1 MDFVN
6 QNILITGAAD
16 GLGLA
21 ISKSFANT
29 KANLFLIDINYD
41 RLIEND
47 ILNANNIKCD
57 LSNIKSVK
65 NLITT
70 FSAEKVHFDVLIHNA
85 AVLVPKSFEETSVEY
100 WNEMTNISLNSGY
113 LLSNYTWTNMKKNK
127 KGVIIFVSSRSG
139 IEGFENESA
148 YCASK
153 HGLEGLMKSLALE
166 GADKGIQVFTVTPG
180 MYMKTPMSEQN
191 YEDEYKKKWVDPIEL
206 APAFLKLASGNY
218 RNLSG
223 SHVNAW
229 KISKGEKI

>member
-6 QNILITGAAD
+6 QNILITGAAE

-41 RLIEND
+41 KLIENN
-47 ILNANNIKCD
+47 ISNANNIKCD

-229 KISKGEKI
+229 EISKGEKK

>member
-1 MDFVN
+1 MDLVN

-21 ISKSFANT
+21 ISKSFAKT
-29 KANLFLIDINYD
+29 KAKLFLIDINYD
-41 RLIEND
+41 KLIENN

-70 FSAEKVHFDVLIHNA
+70 FSAEKLHFDVLIHNA

-229 KISKGEKI
+229 EISKGEKK

>member
-1 MDFVN
+1 MDLVN

-41 RLIEND
+41 KLIKNN

-57 LSNIKSVK
+57 LSNINSVN
-65 NLITT
+65 NLITK
-70 FSAEKVHFDVLIHNA
+70 FNEEKVFIDILIHNA
-85 AVLVPKSFEETSVEY
+85 AVLVPKSFEETTYKY

-113 LLSNYTWTNMKKNK
+113 LLSNYAWTNMKKNK
-127 KGVIIFVSSRSG
+127 KGIIIFVSSRSG

-153 HGLEGLMKSLALE
+153 HGLEGLMKSLAIE
-166 GADKGIQVFTVTPG
+166 GSKNGIQVFTVTPG
-180 MYMKTPMSEQN
+180 MFMNTPMSEQN
-191 YEDEYKKKWVDPIEL
+191 YDDEYKKKWVDPIEL
-206 APAFLKLASGNY
+206 APAFLKLASGSLNK
-218 RNLSG
+218 LSG

-229 KISKGEKI
+229 NLSKEDV